1 MFKNRNSAAIE
12 LVEKLA
18 KYKNRNA
25 IVLAIPRGG
34 VPIGAVVAKA
44 LGLPLDIVLSKK
56 IGHPYNQE
64 FAIGSVSLDG
74 VFLDENAKLVSTEY
88 IKKESQRIVND
99 LQQKYKLLMG
109 NKEPLN
115 IKGKMVLLIDDG
127 IATGN
132 TMIASLETIKK
143 KGPSKTVVVSPVA
156 PPDTVRKLEK
166 YADEVICLLIPGGFH
181 STSEFYED
189 FSEVSDNEVK
199 ILLGS

>member
-1 MFKNRNSAAIE
+1 MFKNRNSAAVE

-18 KYKNRNA
+18 KYKNKNA

-34 VPIGAVVAKA
+34 LPIGAVLAKA

-115 IKGKMVLLIDDG
+115 IKGKTVLLIDDG

-132 TMIASLETIKK
+132 TMIASLKTIKK
-143 KGPSKTVVVSPVA
+143 KEPLKIIVVSPVS

-166 YADEVICLLIPGGFH
+166 YADEVICLIIPEGFH

-199 ILLGS
+199 ILLGT

>member
-18 KYKNRNA
+18 KYKNRKA

>member
-1 MFKNRNSAAIE
+1 
-12 LVEKLA
+12 
-18 KYKNRNA
+18 
-25 IVLAIPRGG
+25 

-88 IKKESQRIVND
+88 IKKESQRIVNG

-115 IKGKMVLLIDDG
+115 IKGKTVLLVDDG

-132 TMIASLETIKK
+132 TVIASLETIKK

-199 ILLGS
+199 ILLGT

>member
-18 KYKNRNA
+18 KYKNRKA

-99 LQQKYKLLMG
+99 LQQKYNLLMG

>member
-1 MFKNRNSAAIE
+1 MFKNRNSAAVE

-18 KYKNRNA
+18 KYKNKNA

-34 VPIGAVVAKA
+34 LPIGAVVAKA

-115 IKGKMVLLIDDG
+115 IKGKTVLLIDDG

-132 TMIASLETIKK
+132 TMIASLKTIKK
-143 KGPSKTVVVSPVA
+143 KEPLKIIVVSPVS

-166 YADEVICLLIPGGFH
+166 YADEVICLIIPEGFH

-199 ILLGS
+199 ILLGT